1 MVLSILK
8 NVKDK
13 PNMANKC
20 GDCQLFQGSADE
32 AVSVHR
38 HLPVVAV
45 MHQFL
50 AEAYLNSLINI
61 VRANNL

>member
-1 MVLSILK
+1 VA
-8 NVKDK
+8 V
-13 PNMANKC
+13 
-20 GDCQLFQGSADE
+20 DE

-50 AEAYLNSLINI
+50 AEAYLNSLIN
-61 VRANNL
+61 VVQANNL